1 MFGVASGGR
10 RGGLYPLST
19 GEPGV
24 TFRVADRGTV
34 TVKGTTLTWT
44 ATGGRASH
52 AAKLH
57 PLAEP

>member
-1 MFGVASGGR
+1 
-10 RGGLYPLST
+10 
-19 GEPGV
+19 V

-52 AAKLH
+52 TARLL
-57 PLAEP
+57 PLTEP